1 MKIWVLFYFDRAIAR
16 TANEPPGSRAVVHC
30 SSPKSFDPQTPLT
43 YNTHP
48 SKGNSASAFPA
59 PSHHPPKGN
68 SASAFPAPSHH
79 PPKRTAPAPSRPS
92 NSSSYIMYFFVQY
105 IDIFVHLP
113 YNTYIIKRGDYYGKI
128 NNK

>member
-1 MKIWVLFYFDRAIAR
+1 MNRQVHELWC
-16 TANEPPGSRAVVHC
+16 TAPPLNHSTNKLSYLKHTT
-30 SSPKSFDPQTPLT
+30 PQGEQRQRLPRPCT
-43 YNTHP
+43 
-48 SKGNSASAFPA
+48 
-59 PSHHPPKGN
+59 
-68 SASAFPAPSHH
+68 H

-113 YNTYIIKRGDYYGKI
+113 YNIYIIKRGDYYGKI

>member
-1 MKIWVLFYFDRAIAR
+1 MKICVFFYFDRAIAR

-30 SSPKSFDPQTPLT
+30 SSPKSFDQQTPLT

-59 PSHHPPKGN
+59 PGTIL
-68 SASAFPAPSHH
+68 PSEQRQRL
-79 PPKRTAPAPSRPS
+79 PRPS
-92 NSSSYIMYFFVQY
+92 NSNSYIMYFFVQY

-113 YNTYIIKRGDYYGKI
+113 YNIYIIKRGDYYGKI

>member
-30 SSPKSFDPQTPLT
+30 SPPKSFDPQTPLT
-43 YNTHP
+43 YNTHIQGEQRQRLP
-48 SKGNSASAFPA
+48 RPW
-59 PSHHPPKGN
+59 
-68 SASAFPAPSHH
+68 HH

-92 NSSSYIMYFFVQY
+92 NSSLYIMYFFVQY